1 MREAKEN
8 IDSLCSEVQRTVAS
22 MKEGFNLSRDTN
34 GPGGTISKKSQ
45 DSLTL
50 LRKGINRLMEN
61 ITSINPLFVGIV
73 ELLTLLTTQVE
84 HLHAVSNFK
93 DETFSA
99 LNYTQDFGAIV
110 KESRKRITKWA
121 AKYCTHERSYYL
133 VPDTSLPLPLS
144 TMFLPAVVQSVTKE
158 DEVVMR
164 DWLENFRPVRQR
176 TVRSETTKDEAGSL
190 PPVVYSQSKQKEHSY
205 VEFNKEPTPPT
216 PAPITETTEQSGQPE
231 Q

>member
-1 MREAKEN
+1 MWILKTLGCLYDTFEIHEKGKPGKEVTLREAKEN
-8 IDSLCSEVQRTVAS
+8 VDSLCSEVQRTVAS
-22 MKEGFNLSRDTN
+22 VKEGFNLSRDTN

-45 DSLTL
+45 DSLIL

-73 ELLTLLTTQVE
+73 ELLTLLTTHVE

-99 LNYTQDFGAIV
+99 LNYAQDFGAMV
-110 KESRKRITKWA
+110 KESLKRITKWA

-133 VPDTSLPLPLS
+133 VPDTSLPLSALS

-164 DWLENFRPVRQR
+164 DWFENFRPVRQ
-176 TVRSETTKDEAGSL
+176 VRHE
-190 PPVVYSQSKQKEHSY
+190 
-205 VEFNKEPTPPT
+205 
-216 PAPITETTEQSGQPE
+216 I
-231 Q
+231 